1 MVSLFLIR
9 VNISV
14 SLKME
19 PSIFMGERYLKMK
32 FTKEIFTMD
41 VEKEKELDTLRLE
54 YKMGNLIQI
63 LYKDKFSIK
72 I

>member
-1 MVSLFLIR
+1 
-9 VNISV
+9 
-14 SLKME
+14 
-19 PSIFMGERYLKMK
+19 MGERYLKMK